1 MARKPGKPIRRKRT
15 TQAKRASNA
24 GGEARHARAIA
35 EPIAAE
41 ESESDLVPETGAS
54 EEAADDAPIEVS
66 EFRPIESPDDEA
78 PLQSDQEPAEVEA
91 GAGKDGQ
98 PVCDRKTFSRTI
110 GITGSLQCG
119 PTRPRSRT
127 R

>member
-24 GGEARHARAIA
+24 GVEARRARAIA

-41 ESESDLVPETGAS
+41 ESELDLVPEAGVS

-66 EFRPIESPDDEA
+66 EFRPIESTDDQP
-78 PLQSDQEPAEVEA
+78 PLQTDQEPA
-91 GAGKDGQ
+91 
-98 PVCDRKTFSRTI
+98 
-110 GITGSLQCG
+110 
-119 PTRPRSRT
+119 
-127 R
+127 